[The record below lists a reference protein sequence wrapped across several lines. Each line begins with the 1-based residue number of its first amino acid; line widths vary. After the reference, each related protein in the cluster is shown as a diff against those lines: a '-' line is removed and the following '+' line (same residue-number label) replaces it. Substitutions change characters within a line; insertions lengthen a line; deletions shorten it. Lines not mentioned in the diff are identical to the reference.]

1 MTNTVTS
8 RHVAITPAIRLII
21 TQKLE
26 KLERLL
32 QDNAVS
38 AQVVLSQERHRCR
51 AEMTVHVRG
60 DHMLHG
66 EDEDGQW
73 AQAIGGAVEKVQ
85 RQAHT
90 LKTRWEKKRR
100 RVVVR

>member
-1 MTNTVTS
+1 MTSTVTS
-8 RHVAITPAIRLII
+8 RHVEITPAIRLII
-21 TQKLE
+21 TQKLA

-32 QDNAVS
+32 QENAVS

-73 AQAIGGAVEKVQ
+73 PQAIGGAVEKVHQ
-85 RQAHT
+85 QAYT
-90 LKTRWEKKRR
+90 LKTRWEKRR
-100 RVVVR
+100 RVTAR